1 MNANPICI
9 LVTDPLAEEGLAVLR
24 QESGWTVDSRPGL
37 KEAQL
42 IECIAPYQALIIRSG
57 TKVTAPVLAVAE
69 HLQVIGRAGIG
80 VDNVDVDAAT
90 ERGVVVLN
98 TPDANATSAAEL
110 AIAHML
116 ALSRHLPQADRSVRA
131 GEWQRTRFMG
141 DELSGKII
149 GIIGLG
155 MIGRLVAQR
164 AQGLRLQVCGYD
176 PFVAPEVFKQIGVE
190 SRDLDGLLASADYL
204 SLHCV
209 LSDKTRNLIG
219 AAQLA
224 RMKPGARLIN
234 CARGGLVDEQALYES
249 LKSGHLAG
257 AALDVFVDEPPKS
270 SPLLALDNVVFT
282 PHLGAST
289 RQAQLAAS
297 TEIARQVVRFLKTG
311 EAVHAVNLPRVSSE
325 ALARIAPYLLL
336 AGKLGRLL
344 AQIGEGPLAEITV
357 ALHGR
362 AAELDPRPVS
372 TEALVGLLGVVLDT
386 PVNRVNARY
395 LAQRQGLAVVET
407 CHSEA
412 QEYLATVSV
421 TGRNGDS
428 TTTVVGTLLAERH
441 PRLVRIDG
449 YELEAAMEGVWLI
462 TRHDDRPGVIGALGT
477 ILGRLQVNIE
487 RMEVGG
493 QPNHPGAIAVIGISG
508 PLDAETLGEIAA
520 IPAIHKVWQVEL

>member
-1 MNANPICI
+1 MSASIRI
-9 LVTDPLAEEGLAVLR
+9 LITDPLADEGLAVLR
-24 QESGWTVDSRPGL
+24 QESGWTVDTQPGL

-42 IECIAPYQALIIRSG
+42 IESIPNYHALIIRSG
-57 TKVTAPVLAVAE
+57 TKVTAPVLAAAAQ
-69 HLQVIGRAGIG
+69 LQVIGRAGIG
-80 VDNVDVDAAT
+80 VDNVDVAAAT

-110 AIAHML
+110 TIAHML

-131 GEWQRTRFMG
+131 GEWQRTRYMG
-141 DELSGKII
+141 DELSGKTI

-164 AQGLRLQVCGYD
+164 AQGLRMQVCGYD

-190 SRDLDGLLASADYL
+190 SRDLDSLLASADYL

-219 AAQLA
+219 APQLA
-224 RMKPGARLIN
+224 RMKPGACLIN

-257 AALDVFVDEPPKS
+257 AALDVFVAEPPKA
-270 SPLLALDNVVFT
+270 SPLLELDNVVLT

-289 RQAQLAAS
+289 HQAQLAAS
-297 TEIARQVVRFLKTG
+297 TEIARQVVGFLKTG
-311 EAVHAVNLPRVSSE
+311 EAMHAVNLPRVSSE
-325 ALARIAPYLLL
+325 ALARIRPYLLL
-336 AGKLGRLL
+336 AEKLGRLL
-344 AQIGEGPLAEITV
+344 AQLCEGPVAQIAV

-362 AAELDPRPVS
+362 AAELDLKPIA
-372 TEALVGLLGVVLDT
+372 TEALVGFLSTVLDT
-386 PVNRVNARY
+386 PANRVNARY
-395 LAQRQGLAVVET
+395 LAQRQGISVVES
-407 CHSEA
+407 CSSEA
-412 QEYLATVSV
+412 QEYLATVSL
-421 TGRNGDS
+421 TGRNGDC
-428 TTTVVGTLLAERH
+428 TTTVIGTLMAERH

-449 YELEAAMEGVWLI
+449 YELEAALEGVWLI

-477 ILGRLQVNIE
+477 VLGRRQVNIE

-493 QPNHPGAIAVIGISG
+493 QPNHPDAIAVIGISG
-508 PLDAETLGEIAA
+508 PLDAQTLSEITA
-520 IPAIHKVWQVEL
+520 IPAIHKVWQVQL